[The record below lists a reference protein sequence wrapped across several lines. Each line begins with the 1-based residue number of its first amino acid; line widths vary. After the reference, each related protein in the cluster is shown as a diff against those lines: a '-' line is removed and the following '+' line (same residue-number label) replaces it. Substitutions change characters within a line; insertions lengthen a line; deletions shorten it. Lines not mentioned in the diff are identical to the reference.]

1 MKTNPL
7 RVSLSS
13 TRMQQILSMGVPMKR
28 KNFLLVLITLL
39 LMPSLSFSGTLFQED
54 FEDSNFSARGWYDG
68 TYKTNA
74 ITSSQYQNGTHSYE
88 CHFTQGSNYCA
99 GGDPRRMLF
108 TATDSVYVS
117 YWMKL
122 SSNWVGSGTNY
133 HPHIMYLLTDQNGAY
148 DGLAITNV
156 TAYLEVNATKPR
168 IGIQDGT
175 NIDKNNLNVNLCNTS
190 ENRAV
195 AGCNGTCDSDPWDAP
210 AGCYDLTGNGDY
222 TNGKLY
228 TPNANL
234 TTNAWHH
241 IEAYLKMNSISG
253 GKGQKDG
260 IMQMWVDGSQVMN
273 FTDIIYR
280 TNQHP
285 TMKWNQ
291 FIMAPYNAPPGGSP
305 ADQYFWL
312 DDLTV
317 ATSRA
322 SQDPIA
328 PSPPANLR
336 VN

>member
-1 MKTNPL
+1 MKC
-7 RVSLSS
+7 
-13 TRMQQILSMGVPMKR
+13 K
-28 KNFLLVLITLL
+28 KNFLFILFAFFLL
-39 LMPSLSFSGTLFQED
+39 PSISFAGTLFQED
-54 FEDSNFSARGWYDG
+54 FEDTNFPSRGWYDG

-74 ITSSQYQNGTHSYE
+74 ITASQHYSGTHAYE
-88 CHFTQGSNYCA
+88 CHFTAGATTCA

-108 TATDSVYVS
+108 TATESVYVS

-122 SSNWVGSGTNY
+122 SSNWVGSGTTY
-133 HPHIMYLLTDQNGAY
+133 HPHIIMLMTDQNGTY
-148 DGLAITNV
+148 DGPAITKT
-156 TAYLEVNATKPR
+156 TAYLELNATKPR
-168 IGIQDGT
+168 IGLQDGT

-195 AGCNGTCDSDPWDAP
+195 NGCNGTCDSDPWDGA
-210 AGCYDLTGNGDY
+210 ASCYDLTGTGGY

-228 TPNANL
+228 TPNTTL

-241 IEAYLKMNSISG
+241 IEAYMKMNSISG

-260 IMQMWVDGSQVMN
+260 IMQMWVDGAQVMN

-291 FIMAPYNAPPGGSP
+291 FILAPYNAPPGGSP
-305 ADQYFWL
+305 VDQYFWL

-317 ATSRA
+317 ATA
-322 SQDPIA
+322 PPTQGLVA
-328 PSPPANLR
+328 PSPPTNLK